1 MNRTDLKRMNRWL
14 LVLLVALAAAST
26 AGCAVQDRAKLLRPA
41 GTAAHDPPRGRDL
54 FEQIP
59 NWDDAAMRRCGSHLK
74 PEERRPGMTRGC

>member
-1 MNRTDLKRMNRWL
+1 MKRL
-14 LVLLVALAAAST
+14 LVVLLVALAAAST

-59 NWDDAAMRRCGSHLK
+59 NWDDAAVRRCGSHLK

>member
-1 MNRTDLKRMNRWL
+1 MKSL
-14 LVLLVALAAAST
+14 LSLLLVALVAANT

-41 GTAAHDPPRGRDL
+41 GTAPHDPPRGRDL